1 MTVQNLAEMGLTAL
15 DGAEL
20 ETIDG
25 GAIPLTFAAGVIVG
39 ASGAVVVGVV
49 ALAAYGAY
57 KLITD

>member
-1 MTVQNLAEMGLTAL
+1 MQNLAEMGVTPLHA
-15 DGAEL
+15 GEL

-39 ASGAVVVGVV
+39 ASGAVAIGIV